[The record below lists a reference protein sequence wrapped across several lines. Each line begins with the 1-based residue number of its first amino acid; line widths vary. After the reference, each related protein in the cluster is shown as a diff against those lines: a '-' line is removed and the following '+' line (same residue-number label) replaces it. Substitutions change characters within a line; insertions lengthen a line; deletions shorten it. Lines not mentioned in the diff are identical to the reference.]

1 MTKPH
6 RQPKNRSLTNRWR
19 IRSLIARTGII
30 AVTVT
35 IAGAVMGLMGIVGT
49 GAVAVAI
56 TRVESGIVGG
66 TLAGGAAWMGCNG
79 IANLLQGDVN
89 RGSLFL
95 GISVVSFL
103 FASILFIKSVEEI
116 ENSLPNYR

>member
-1 MTKPH
+1 MTKSP

-35 IAGAVMGLMGIVGT
+35 IAGAIMGLMGIVGT
-49 GAVAVAI
+49 GAVAVGI
-56 TRVESGIVGG
+56 TRVESGIVAG

-79 IANLLQGDVN
+79 IVNLLQGDVS
-89 RGSLFL
+89 RGTLLL
-95 GISVVSFL
+95 GISLVSFL

-116 ENSLPNYR
+116 EKSLPNSR